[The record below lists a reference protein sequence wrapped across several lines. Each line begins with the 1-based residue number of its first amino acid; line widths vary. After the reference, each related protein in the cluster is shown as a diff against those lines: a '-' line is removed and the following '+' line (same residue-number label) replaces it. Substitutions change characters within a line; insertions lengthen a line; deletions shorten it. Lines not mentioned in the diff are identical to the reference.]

1 VPQHTLANVFCQLR
15 GAENSREADD
25 TVKAVERT
33 ETADRLVTAATP
45 GSPLLHLR
53 VLLDL
58 AESYRVAARSRE
70 ADAAFSR
77 AQDRLTALGYDQTE
91 TAETLFNNWA
101 LVLWELGRPLDAE
114 ALYRRAIAISSA
126 DGTDARV
133 SAFVLNNLGRTLEEL
148 GRYDEAIDYSTR
160 AYEKG
165 RVAGNDVVIMQSLL
179 ARAASYRKRGH
190 LAQAAQALD
199 EVDRRAN
206 GRWGP
211 THPGYVSLTL
221 ERADLAR
228 ARGELDEA
236 ARLFDRVIAVMET
249 RPDKYALPRALLRRA
264 TLSLERRQA
273 AAARVDAEN
282 ALAIF
287 KEVAGPDATSGVA
300 GRAALLM
307 GRALLM
313 LGREGEAHEA
323 LNVAAAHLTAFGANH
338 PDSALAHELLSQVGV
353 RPGPDARR
361 QDATA
366 ERNY

>member
-264 TLSLERRQA
+264 TLSLETSAGRCGPCGCRERAGDLQRGRRPRCDVWRRRPCGA
-273 AAARVDAEN
+273 ANGPGAAH
-282 ALAIF
+282 
-287 KEVAGPDATSGVA
+287 AGPRGRSARGAQRRSRAPDGVW
-300 GRAALLM
+300 RQSSRL
-307 GRALLM
+307 
-313 LGREGEAHEA
+313 
-323 LNVAAAHLTAFGANH
+323 
-338 PDSALAHELLSQVGV
+338 
-353 RPGPDARR
+353 RPGP
-361 QDATA
+361 
-366 ERNY
+366 